1 MNNSKI
7 EKVIETVRTAS
18 RFNRDYEQHWE
29 KVLPDLRAE
38 LARLLSIN
46 PDAVVGVTMTGQDA
60 VKAAVCWRES
70 GWAIGSTM
78 AAGMTMSGRV
88 LIGSVFGM
96 KDWDNQFFCNGEKNA
111 ETLAAADD
119 ADNAHADD
127 QWLVWVGEKDPNESE
142 FARELVGWA
151 KWIVV

>member
-1 MNNSKI
+1 
-7 EKVIETVRTAS
+7 
-18 RFNRDYEQHWE
+18 
-29 KVLPDLRAE
+29 
-38 LARLLSIN
+38 
-46 PDAVVGVTMTGQDA
+46 
-60 VKAAVCWRES
+60 
-70 GWAIGSTM
+70 
-78 AAGMTMSGRV
+78 
-88 LIGSVFGM
+88 M

>member
-7 EKVIETVRTAS
+7 EKVIETVKAAS
-18 RFNRDYEQHWE
+18 RYAADYEQHWE
-29 KVLPDLRAE
+29 QVLPDLRAE
-38 LARLLSIN
+38 LARLIAAN
-46 PDAVVGVTMTGQDA
+46 PDAVIGVTSTAQVA

-70 GWAIGSTM
+70 GWAIGKTM

-96 KDWDNQFFCNGEKNA
+96 KDWDNQTFRDGDCNA
-111 ETLAAADD
+111 ENLAAADD
-119 ADNAHADD
+119 AYADD
-127 QWLVWVGEKDPNESE
+127 QWLVWVGEKDPNQSE